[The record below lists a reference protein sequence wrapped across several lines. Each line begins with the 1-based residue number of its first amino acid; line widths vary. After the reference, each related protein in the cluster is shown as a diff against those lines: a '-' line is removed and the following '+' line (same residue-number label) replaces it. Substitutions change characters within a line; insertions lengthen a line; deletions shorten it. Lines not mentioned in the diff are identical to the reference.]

1 METIYQALK
10 MIFVLVFI
18 IGQLFSPEI
27 AGGDFP
33 PSEPVERG
41 DETKYVQISADDE
54 GFDTW
59 QPVRNRGGY
68 RYGPSMILNADG
80 SLDVWSASNGPGD
93 LIDLVSYKRYS
104 PDFQK
109 STKEVIALKPTAESH
124 DGMWTCDPGVIKV
137 GFQGLY

>member
-80 SLDVWSASNGPGD
+80 SLDVWSASRRIRIPWFSG
-93 LIDLVSYKRYS
+93 L
-104 PDFQK
+104 
-109 STKEVIALKPTAESH
+109 ALQRFYF
-124 DGMWTCDPGVIKV
+124 GCRRI
-137 GFQGLY
+137 